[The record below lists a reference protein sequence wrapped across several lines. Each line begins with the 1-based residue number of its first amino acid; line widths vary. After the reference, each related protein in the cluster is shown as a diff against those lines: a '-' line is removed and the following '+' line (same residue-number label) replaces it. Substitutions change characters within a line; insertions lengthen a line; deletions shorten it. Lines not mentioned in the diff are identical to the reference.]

1 MKAPGAVE
9 VKALSA
15 VSDAK
20 TTVEGKVSGQGSLV
34 EVRLLIGRELVG
46 GIGRKTWRQSEITA
60 SGSMQHCKYF

>member
-1 MKAPGAVE
+1 
-9 VKALSA
+9 
-15 VSDAK
+15 
-20 TTVEGKVSGQGSLV
+20 LV